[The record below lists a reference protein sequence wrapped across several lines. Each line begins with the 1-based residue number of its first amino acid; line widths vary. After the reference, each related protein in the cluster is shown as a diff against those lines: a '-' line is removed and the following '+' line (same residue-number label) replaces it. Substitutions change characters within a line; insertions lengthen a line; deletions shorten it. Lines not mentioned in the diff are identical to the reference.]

1 MTAVAKT
8 AEQRIAQAIAE
19 KAVISF
25 DHETR
30 AFAGFSF
37 QLSDEKNATVVR
49 VHKSTAPFET
59 LAQAAA

>member
-1 MTAVAKT
+1 MTIISKT

-30 AFAGFSF
+30 AFVGFRF
-37 QLSDEKNATVVR
+37 QLSDESRSTVVR
-49 VHKSTAPFET
+49 VHKNT
-59 LAQAAA
+59 LTFKSLSLATQ

>member
-1 MTAVAKT
+1 MTIISKT

-30 AFAGFSF
+30 AFAGFRF
-37 QLSDEKNATVVR
+37 QLLDESRSTVVR
-49 VHKSTAPFET
+49 VHKNT
-59 LAQAAA
+59 LTCKSLLLATQ